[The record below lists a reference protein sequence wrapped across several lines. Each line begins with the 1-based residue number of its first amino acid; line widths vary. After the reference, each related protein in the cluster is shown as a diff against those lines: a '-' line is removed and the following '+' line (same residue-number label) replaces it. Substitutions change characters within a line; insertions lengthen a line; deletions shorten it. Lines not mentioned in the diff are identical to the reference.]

1 MEFDPRDIDVVAW
14 LAKLRSAEVP
24 YPSDLFAS
32 RRLGYTRKV
41 AEIGLGLGV
50 APGLKSTGKSGS
62 SGSGLTK
69 VGRVIETILV
79 AAIVAEASA
88 AVYFYREDIAEFI
101 QSYRSN
107 TAVSESIPSPDNA
120 SPLPEAVGTELS
132 EASVTPRITLTNTPT
147 ATATVVPTVAVGN
160 SGANDQANS
169 TPDLK
174 GNNGNQYGKTPKP
187 ERTKDN
193 DNNDNGSGKD
203 KDK

>member
-1 MEFDPRDIDVVAW
+1 MEFDPKDIDVVAL
-14 LAKLRSAEVP
+14 LAKLRSADVQ

-32 RRLGYTRKV
+32 RRLAYTRMV

-50 APGLKSTGKSGS
+50 APGLKSTGKTGS

-69 VGRVIETILV
+69 VGRVFETLLV

-101 QSYRSN
+101 QSYRSS
-107 TAVSESIPSPDNA
+107 TAESESIPSPDNA
-120 SPLPEAVGTELS
+120 SPLPEAVGTEPS
-132 EASVTPRITLTNTPT
+132 EASATPRVTLTNTPT
-147 ATATVVPTVAVGN
+147 GTATVVPTVVVEN

-169 TPDLK
+169 TPSLK

-187 ERTKDN
+187 ERTKEN